1 MFDNLLYQNAADLL
15 AKDLQA
21 GGLPQSLLFSGP
33 ASSGKLTAALELS
46 RITSCKA
53 PVKGVWTCTCPSC
66 LRHKALA
73 STVVLIAGPRDCSL
87 EIGDAKDALLQ
98 ASRSNAS
105 WIQATRY
112 LFLRSV
118 RKLTVRFSPL
128 LWENDKN
135 ASKVSPIVSDIDEL
149 LEEIDPI
156 RPLPSPDKLEKLL
169 TSLEKDCRKLESD
182 WMYDSIPINQIR
194 SASEW
199 LRLSVPDGKK
209 MLIIENADRMQ
220 DSVRNA
226 LLKIIEE
233 PPEDVIFVLTTA
245 ARSAVMPTILSRV
258 RTYHFHDRTVPQ
270 QQEVINRVFHN
281 PEYASKESVADF
293 LSEYLPVPS
302 PVIQE
307 AARGYLNQVMQ
318 GQHPDTAALLKDME
332 NFEPRLALAVF
343 YRELI
348 HLAGNSLRMPENST
362 PDMLAGA
369 TEKASRMLTAIR
381 NSYQDITIYNQ
392 KPAQAL
398 EVLYERIR

>member
-1 MFDNLLYQNAADLL
+1 VFDNLLYQNAADLL

-21 GGLPQSLLFSGP
+21 GELPQSLLFSGP

-53 PVKGVWTCTCPSC
+53 PIKGVWTCTCSSC

-87 EIGDAKDALLQ
+87 EIGAAKDTLLQ
-98 ASRSNAS
+98 GVTSNAS
-105 WIQATRY
+105 WTAASRY
-112 LFLRSV
+112 LFIRSV

-135 ASKVSPIVSDIDEL
+135 ASKISPIVSDIDEA
-149 LEEIDPI
+149 LEEIDPS
-156 RPLPSPDKLEKLL
+156 RPMPSADKLEKLL
-169 TSLEKDCRKLESD
+169 NSLEKDCRKLESD

-258 RTYHFHDRTVPQ
+258 RTYHFHDRTVTQ

-281 PEYASKESVADF
+281 GDYAQKNSVADF

-307 AARGYLNQVMQ
+307 SARNYLDQILQ
-318 GQHPDTAALLKDME
+318 GQHPDTAALLKEME

-348 HLAGNSLRMPENST
+348 HVAGSWLRIPENGS
-362 PDMLAGA
+362 PDQLAA
-369 TEKASRMLTAIR
+369 TTEKTSRMLTAIR
-381 NSYQDITIYNQ
+381 TSYQDITIYNQ